1 MRGWSWIIIV
11 LSNFSFAQITTPNLP
26 FNRFYLDIFE
36 PSSKPVNRPFLELKS
51 LISSRSY
58 GTDLSDCIINGRW
71 HNKNTSIGARFEYG
85 GSPDWNK
92 NRVST
97 QVNTR
102 ITKQLRLGCRL
113 GLGLL
118 PDGPFDYWTQC
129 MASGQSQQGEWSVNL
144 TRTPFGSWE
153 PLISWSN
160 LNKHVLWKVILNK
173 ESTHWQLYAF
183 VSKALPNN
191 WGVSIYGGT
200 GIWGNG
206 IEINHQLK
214 QHQIQLQMNYIDGL
228 NTLRPVIKWTYRYEK
243 RNRDMGMDL
252 YRKNMLGTMA
262 VRSIKP
268 VGDWH

>member
-1 MRGWSWIIIV
+1 MRRWSWIVIV

-26 FNRFYLDIFE
+26 FNRFYLDVFQT
-36 PSSKPVNRPFLELKS
+36 SSKSVKTPFFELKS

-58 GTDLSDCIINGRW
+58 RTDLSDCIIDGIW
-71 HNKNTSIGARFEYG
+71 HKKNSSIGGRFEYG
-85 GSPDWNK
+85 GSPDWNT
-92 NRVST
+92 NRIST
-97 QVNTR
+97 EVNTR
-102 ITKQLRLGCRL
+102 ITKQLSLGCRL
-113 GLGLL
+113 GLGII
-118 PDGPFDYWTQC
+118 PDGRLDYWTQC
-129 MASGQSQQGEWSVNL
+129 MAHGQSQQGEWSINL
-144 TRTPFGSWE
+144 TRTPFGNWE

-160 LNKHVLWKVILNK
+160 SNKHILWKIILNK
-173 ESTHWQLYAF
+173 ESSLWQVYGY
-183 VSKALPNN
+183 VSKALPNH

-214 QHQIQLQMNYIDGL
+214 QHQIHLQMNYIDGL

-262 VRSIKP
+262 VQSIKP
-268 VGDWH
+268 MGDWH